1 MPRLSRLLAHH
12 ASSRSTTMPDL
23 DDVLAAHVAWL
34 RLLRRSE
41 RTIYERQRA
50 VIRLATWLARYDG
63 GEIGSTSSASP
74 AEVRFESVSPELR
87 RHRGDGVTRYGM
99 PHAAA
104 GDLILDATAAD
115 LVAWRAS
122 LTVGDRGLLTHTRP
136 IPGLYPGGVPGGLI
150 PLSPAQG
157 PPFPP
162 GPPGVP
168 P

>member
-1 MPRLSRLLAHH
+1 MPRLSRLLARH
-12 ASSRSTTMPDL
+12 ASSRSSTMPDL

-50 VIRLATWLARYDG
+50 VIRLAAWLARYDG

-122 LTVGDRGLLTHTRP
+122 PTLGDPAPLPHTPP
-136 IPGLYPGGVPGGLI
+136 IPELYPWAPPPG
-150 PLSPAQG
+150 PLSPH
-157 PPFPP
+157 PPP
-162 GPPGVP
+162 GPPLP
-168 P
+168 PLP

>member
-1 MPRLSRLLAHH
+1 MPE
-12 ASSRSTTMPDL
+12 L

-122 LTVGDRGLLTHTRP
+122 LTVGDRAPLPHCCH
-136 IPGLYPGGVPGGLI
+136 IPELYPGAAPRAKEIAALRGEGATGTPR
-150 PLSPAQG
+150 
-157 PPFPP
+157 PP
-162 GPPGVP
+162 GITR
-168 P
+168 